1 MHFLAG
7 TAMRLEADTD
17 GGGVWSLPEQRSLPE
32 IVADRIVQ
40 AIRVGELRP
49 GDRIVELQ
57 LSRKLGVSRAPLR
70 EALKTLAAS
79 GLVETRRN
87 RGSYI
92 RSVGYEDA
100 IDMVALRANLEGF
113 AARIVASTLTEE
125 MLSDLAHR
133 TREMEAV
140 GKSGDAVRYRQLD
153 WQFHEHL
160 CVLSR
165 NEYVLAAWRRIS
177 SLVWLFLLSH
187 PDHAH
192 AVPRVVN
199 HHEMMLAALAARDPD
214 RAERT
219 FRGIILRSAFM
230 RYGMAVAPAFVDL
243 VAEVEAAME
252 GTASRRPVA
261 ADGG

>member
-1 MHFLAG
+1 MHFLGG
-7 TAMRLEADTD
+7 TAMRLETEAD
-17 GGGVWSLPEQRSLPE
+17 GGGIWSLPEQRSLPE
-32 IVADRIVQ
+32 IVADRIDH
-40 AIRVGELRP
+40 AIRVGELKP

-70 EALKTLAAS
+70 EALKALAAG

-125 MLSDLAHR
+125 MLADLARR
-133 TREMEAV
+133 TREMEVV
-140 GKSGDAVRYRQLD
+140 GLSGDAVRYRELD

-160 CVLSR
+160 CALSR
-165 NEYVLAAWRRIS
+165 NEYVLAAWQRIS

-199 HHEMMLAALAARDPD
+199 HHEMMLSALASRDPD

-230 RYGMAVAPAFVDL
+230 RYGMAVPVAFADL
-243 VAEVEAAME
+243 VAEVEAAI
-252 GTASRRPVA
+252 GHAAFRRPAA